1 MHYETSKFILSSFT
15 IGRFTHIECLPGD
28 HSEVYNQ
35 DVCSTVP
42 SWTLKKSTFRGF
54 WAPNAKKWYKIHTTL
69 HLGLWTYHVYSTW
82 ALKMYGYN
90 FSCGLRKTK
99 TLKMAIGPTFCGMG
113 EMFVVYE
120 ERAHNNSSCWT
131 LVPSFLGLR
140 KERLGLWPPFGAQEG
155 LHFKTRAFLW
165 KPE

>member
-113 EMFVVYE
+113 VISFITLLSRKSLAGAKRHAFHLLHVENKFIVVK
-120 ERAHNNSSCWT
+120 
-131 LVPSFLGLR
+131 PLR
-140 KERLGLWPPFGAQEG
+140 
-155 LHFKTRAFLW
+155 
-165 KPE
+165 

>member
-113 EMFVVYE
+113 VLTKSNKTKFLTNYKKTNV
-120 ERAHNNSSCWT
+120 RFLHIFNNKNST
-131 LVPSFLGLR
+131 
-140 KERLGLWPPFGAQEG
+140 
-155 LHFKTRAFLW
+155 
-165 KPE
+165 

>member
-113 EMFVVYE
+113 DIFLKGVIRGPDSFFRQEW
-120 ERAHNNSSCWT
+120 SGK
-131 LVPSFLGLR
+131 PSVSALSTWSTSIFLFTR
-140 KERLGLWPPFGAQEG
+140 FYFF
-155 LHFKTRAFLW
+155 LH
-165 KPE
+165 